1 MVKGK
6 VITCDG
12 PRYYTVKVSYQN
24 YIWRRHI
31 DQLRE
36 REVICDNNGVSDE
49 QVINPSEN
57 SDDLNLEVPD
67 FVHVNSANSGDSDD
81 VEVTSIGDGNQDTTH
96 MVMSESQE
104 VSEKNDISN
113 SATINTDSNNI
124 NNSNNVRRSKRIVKR
139 PSRYC

>member
-49 QVINPSEN
+49 QVINPTEN
-57 SDDLNLEVPD
+57 SDDLNLEVAD

-81 VEVTSIGDGNQDTTH
+81 VEVTSIGD
-96 MVMSESQE
+96 MSESQE